1 MSEMPTTPAGDHHG
15 MSGMAS
21 TFSINTKVTLLFADW
36 VTKTPAQYAFTL
48 IFLFVLGL
56 FNRFLAAFRSQLE
69 RKWNEDSDAERHWSL
84 HNTTARRLH
93 TSYSVRQDN
102 ATEELEPLS
111 PAPPGVNLDATE
123 KPSPHRRKGFWVA
136 YSAWSG
142 KRDAVRA
149 AFEFIRAIIGY
160 VL

>member
-1 MSEMPTTPAGDHHG
+1 MSEMPATPAAGHHG
-15 MSGMAS
+15 MSGMAQ
-21 TFSINTKVTLLFADW
+21 TFSVNTRVTLLFADW

-56 FNRFLAAFRSQLE
+56 FNRFLAALRSQLE
-69 RKWNEDSDAERHWSL
+69 RRWNEHSDTERNWAV
-84 HNTTARRLH
+84 HNTTTSRLH
-93 TSYSVRQDN
+93 SSRSRHYNN

-111 PAPPGVNLDATE
+111 PAPLGITTNAME

-142 KRDAVRA
+142 KRDTVRA
-149 AFEFIRAIIGY
+149 AFEFTRAIIGY